1 MKIISAF
8 LLATMGY
15 AACLDCTLASSWHPK
30 PKRSE
35 IGLSQVNIES
45 PKPKR
50 SEMGLSQVR
59 IESPKPKRSEM
70 GLSQVR
76 IESPKPKRSEIGLNQ
91 VAGPNLS

>member
-15 AACLDCTLASSWHPK
+15 AACLDCTLASRIENPK

-35 IGLSQVNIES
+35 I
-45 PKPKR
+45 
-50 SEMGLSQVR
+50 
-59 IESPKPKRSEM
+59 

-76 IESPKPKRSEIGLNQ
+76 IESPKPKRSEISLNQ